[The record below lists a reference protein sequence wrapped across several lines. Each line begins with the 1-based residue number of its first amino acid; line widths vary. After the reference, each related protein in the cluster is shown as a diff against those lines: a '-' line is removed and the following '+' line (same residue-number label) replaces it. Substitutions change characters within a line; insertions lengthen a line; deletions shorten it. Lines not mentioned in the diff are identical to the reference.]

1 MDKGSNFKS
10 PVLILF
16 QPLTHFRSRSQTP
29 SKVTF
34 LQSRE
39 KNIEKQE
46 EQSVNLTIVTKD
58 QKTTDSEESF
68 EWVDFK
74 TKGTPNKFLE

>member
-1 MDKGSNFKS
+1 MDKGSNFKT

-34 LQSRE
+34 LQSQE
-39 KNIEKQE
+39 NNVEKQV
-46 EQSVNLTIVTKD
+46 EQSVNSTIVTKD
-58 QKTTDSEESF
+58 QKTRGSEESF